1 MIASVLQVVRDGARW
16 GVAADGELMA
26 LTRTKRAAED
36 LAREAAEILSAS
48 GGDARVEIP
57 RERRS
62 FKNED

>member
-1 MIASVLQVVRDGARW
+1 
-16 GVAADGELMA
+16 MA